1 MEKEFIPYEQALAL
15 KELGF
20 DEECF
25 SFYNTTETL
34 ISSEFLW
41 KNSYSNGV
49 DIVAPLYQQAFSFF
63 REKYGLYYTISPEFY
78 TKGINFNYQI
88 LWYLPENEWT
98 EYIISSG
105 TYWYG
110 DNGEYQTQEEAEL
123 ECLKKLIEIVN
134 KK

>member
-25 SFYNTTETL
+25 SFYNTTEML

-41 KNSYSNGV
+41 KNSYSNGA
-49 DIVAPLYQQAFSFF
+49 DIVAPLYQQAFRWF
-63 REKYGLYYTISPEFY
+63 REKYDLQYNIVWNKFY
-78 TKGINFNYQI
+78 DKTPYQYEVRPT
-88 LWYLPENEWT
+88 WRNEPLRPYGT
-98 EYIISSG
+98 SG
-105 TYWYG
+105 MCSTY
-110 DNGEYQTQEEAEL
+110 EEAEL
-123 ECLKKLIEIVN
+123 ECLKKLIEIV